1 MTEKFQ
7 ELMEV
12 PKWKGKQRRIGL
24 TGGIASGKSS
34 VGIFLKEI
42 KGLPILDADVLS
54 REVLA
59 PNTMFSK
66 TIIERYKNQITT
78 GNKEIINRKSLAKI
92 IFSNKE
98 ERIWIENLLHPIIYK
113 NLLKEIEN
121 YKKSPTV
128 ILIIPLLF
136 EANFTSICNEI
147 WMVNCTEEQQYERLM
162 KRDGLTKKEAK
173 KRIKAQWPL
182 EKKRRLADVIIDNSK
197 DPDKWMN
204 QINLL
209 LEKN

>member
-147 WMVNCTEEQQYERLM
+147 WMVNCTEKQQYERLM
-162 KRDGLTKKEAK
+162 KRDCLTKKEAK